1 MPFPNFINKYQEIPL
16 VQAKDFW
23 EYKRELGIYPE
34 VDPLVGVIFT
44 FQTKLMNF
52 IVENYKVKKI
62 EHVFGEFYILED
74 SKEKIGI
81 TGNFGVGAPI
91 AAILIEELA
100 AFGVKNFI
108 SVGTAG
114 ALQTDLKLGSIIVCD
129 QAIRDEGTS
138 YHYLPDEKY
147 SYPSQ
152 FLTDNI
158 IKTIKK
164 LGLDYNMGTSWTTDA
179 PYRETTKEIE
189 QYKREDVLT
198 VEMEASAVFSVAKCL
213 NVEAAAIF
221 TISDYISDMEWKPLF
236 FQTGKHL
243 QTLFQ
248 IAIETL
254 NNI

>member
-1 MPFPNFINKYQEIPL
+1 
-16 VQAKDFW
+16 
-23 EYKRELGIYPE
+23 
-34 VDPLVGVIFT
+34 
-44 FQTKLMNF
+44 
-52 IVENYKVKKI
+52 
-62 EHVFGEFYILED
+62 
-74 SKEKIGI
+74 
-81 TGNFGVGAPI
+81 
-91 AAILIEELA
+91 
-100 AFGVKNFI
+100 
-108 SVGTAG
+108 
-114 ALQTDLKLGSIIVCD
+114 
-129 QAIRDEGTS
+129 
-138 YHYLPDEKY
+138 HYLPDEKY

-164 LGLDYNMGTSWTTDA
+164 LGLDYNIGTSWTTDA